1 MSEIAK
7 WYSGKHVFVTGATG
21 FVGKCLIEKLLR
33 DCPDIG
39 DIYIIIRHK
48 RAQSFEQRKHD
59 YTQHIIFDQI
69 RDRRPSPLD
78 KIKIVEGDLSAT
90 RLGISKADR
99 EMIAKNVNIVFH
111 SAADVHFDNRLVDAF
126 YSNYISTKNLLE
138 FATEFQRLG
147 VSETM
152 RYCDGHPA

>member
-1 MSEIAK
+1 MSEIAN

-39 DIYIIIRHK
+39 DIYIIIRNK
-48 RAQSFEQRKHD
+48 RGQNFEHRKRD
-59 YTQHIIFDQI
+59 YTKHIIFDQI

-78 KIKIVEGDLSAT
+78 KIKIIEGDLSAA
-90 RLGISKADR
+90 RLGISEIDR

-126 YSNYISTKNLLE
+126 NSNYISTKNLLE
-138 FATEFQRLG
+138 FAVEFHRLE
-147 VSETM
+147 VSAAM
-152 RYCDGHPA
+152 R